1 MKNRIAIGILA
12 IFALSAV
19 LAAPHAAFG
28 HGSEIEVGGGA
39 VRGPVKLDDAQKAA
53 IGLKT
58 VEVGPHPL
66 ATMLNLNGEIQLL
79 PDHQADIGTI
89 ISGQIGKFYAS
100 LGDTVKAGQPLVLLI
115 NRVPASKDITINAP
129 IDGVIDARNVIIGQA
144 IDPNTQLFHISNRT
158 KMIAVGKVFEEDL
171 SKVKAGQEAHV
182 RLLGYPDQ
190 LFIGKVTLV
199 EPNLDP
205 ASRTVKTWVELDNP
219 QDVFKPNMFARI
231 GVVLKQNDEAL
242 AIPNGAI
249 IEANGEK
256 FVFVKNG
263 ESFTRTEISVGAADD
278 EFTEVT
284 DGLVPGDEVA
294 TQGSREIYTMWLTG
308 GKMTSEDGD

>member
-1 MKNRIAIGILA
+1 MRNTTAIGILA
-12 IFALSAV
+12 IIAISATI
-19 LAAPHAAFG
+19 AAPPIAFG
-28 HGSEIEVGGGA
+28 HGSEIEVGGGSE
-39 VRGPVKLDDAQKAA
+39 RGPVKLDEAQRTA

-58 VEVGPHPL
+58 IEAGPHSL
-66 ATMLNLNGEIQLL
+66 ATLLNLNGEIQLL

-100 LGDTVKAGQPLVLLI
+100 LGDHVRAGQPLVLLI
-115 NRVPASKDITINAP
+115 NRVPASKDVTINAP
-129 IDGVIDARNVIIGQA
+129 IDGVIDARNVVIGQA
-144 IDPNTQLFHISNRT
+144 VEPNTQLFHISDRT
-158 KMIAVGKVFEEDL
+158 KMLAVGKVYEEDL
-171 SKVKAGQEAHV
+171 SKVTAGLEAHV

-190 LFIGKVTLV
+190 QFTGKVTLV

-219 QDVFKPNMFARI
+219 QNVLRPNMFASI
-231 GVVLKQNDEAL
+231 GVILKQNEGAL
-242 AIPNGAI
+242 AIPNSAI

-256 FVFVKNG
+256 FVFVKTG
-263 ESFTRTEISVGAADD
+263 DAFVRTEISVGACDD

-284 DGLVPGDEVA
+284 DGLVPGDEVV
-294 TQGSREIYTMWLTG
+294 TQGSREIYTLWLTG